1 MRPGRPAVKPPA
13 RAGSRAEPLAVP
25 GSNQRASLRPG
36 WSLHRGAYPLGLSP
50 YTLSQP
56 FSLSAPYGGRGR
68 GVRPWVYCFCSCHSR
83 ANSLGVSHLAPLR
96 ARPRTRPNGSKK
108 LTFSRKSGI
117 LLSDCGRSAR
127 SVALHQASSKP
138 PLMDPTS
145 QIVPLPSSATPTHN
159 RPSLAAVIAD
169 DRAIMSL
176 IEQLLDRSGLP
187 QTEIARRLGIRKQ
200 SLNQYRHL
208 RRKRPS
214 IQWIA
219 RLADAC
225 GARLFVE
232 FPARPLQ

>member
-1 MRPGRPAVKPPA
+1 
-13 RAGSRAEPLAVP
+13 
-25 GSNQRASLRPG
+25 
-36 WSLHRGAYPLGLSP
+36 
-50 YTLSQP
+50 
-56 FSLSAPYGGRGR
+56 
-68 GVRPWVYCFCSCHSR
+68 
-83 ANSLGVSHLAPLR
+83 
-96 ARPRTRPNGSKK
+96 
-108 LTFSRKSGI
+108 
-117 LLSDCGRSAR
+117 LSDCGRSAR